1 MIWRLF
7 QNWGTESM
15 PALLMQLAAIVV
27 VMLTALPFHEFAHAW
42 MAKKMGDDTAAMH
55 GRLTLDPFKHLDP
68 MGALMLLVV
77 GFGFAKPVPVTP
89 RKFRNRKKGM
99 LFTALAGPAAN
110 LVLAVPFALLLSVAL
125 LILAISPSDFTLLF
139 FTFALHLL
147 RLNIFLMIFNLIPF
161 PPLDGFQII
170 DFFLP
175 ARASL
180 WVHNNR
186 QIIRWIF
193 FALVIFGVF
202 TPIIGLV
209 ANPISNLFEQ
219 GALAL
224 ARLAQPLAALL
235 FA

>member
-1 MIWRLF
+1 MIWRLI
-7 QNWGTESM
+7 QGWGTESM

-27 VMLTALPFHEFAHAW
+27 VMFTALPFHEFAHAW
-42 MAKKMGDDTAAMH
+42 MAKKMGDNTAQMH
-55 GRLTLDPFKHLDP
+55 GRLTLDPFKHLDA

-77 GFGFAKPVPVTP
+77 GFGFAKPVPVNP
-89 RKFRNRKKGM
+89 RNFHNRKKGM

-110 LVLAVPFALLLSVAL
+110 LVLAIPFALVLSVAM
-125 LILAISPSDFTLLF
+125 IALAASPSDFTLLF

-147 RLNIFLMIFNLIPF
+147 RLNIFLMVFNLIPM

-175 ARASL
+175 VQASL
-180 WVHNNR
+180 WVHRNTH
-186 QIIRWIF
+186 IIRWIF
-193 FALVIFGVF
+193 FGLVIFGLF
-202 TPIIGLV
+202 TPIISFV
-209 ANPISNLFEQ
+209 ASPITGVFER

-224 ARLAQPLAALL
+224 ARLAQPLAALV